1 MIVTI
6 GKSAEKQPPAV
17 PVVVK
22 SVDAYAA
29 LTLIQ
34 KNQMECNRLFGQP
47 QIING
52 LDNKYWV
59 SLPLFLLSLSYT

>member
-6 GKSAEKQPPAV
+6 GKSAEKQLPAV

-22 SVDAYAA
+22 SVDVYAA

-34 KNQMECNRLFGQP
+34 KTKWSATDFSDSP
-47 QIING
+47 
-52 LDNKYWV
+52 K
-59 SLPLFLLSLSYT
+59 